1 MRAVNY
7 FKKRFEFALKGNGS
21 IKINQNDLYA
31 LNQVIEFYN
40 DKYKNT
46 QLEDALLLFYLLQNW
61 KVENKENLTLKET
74 SQGIFK
80 ITDSKSLFQRI
91 GRLLAPKNEIVKQ
104 ITIELR
110 LHQKM
115 NNVPD
120 DKMIELKDVAQLL
133 DEEINNAKNNFN
145 FIKELNGSNIVKIQY
160 PKGLSENQ
168 KKLFGLH

>member
-1 MRAVNY
+1 
-7 FKKRFEFALKGNGS
+7 
-21 IKINQNDLYA
+21 
-31 LNQVIEFYN
+31 
-40 DKYKNT
+40 
-46 QLEDALLLFYLLQNW
+46 
-61 KVENKENLTLKET
+61 
-74 SQGIFK
+74 
-80 ITDSKSLFQRI
+80 
-91 GRLLAPKNEIVKQ
+91 
-104 ITIELR
+104 
-110 LHQKM
+110 M